1 MSHGGYGAAEL
12 GPYALVAEF
21 DSPEALVDA
30 AEAALERGYRKMDG
44 YSPFPVHG
52 LSEAIGFSDKKVPWT
67 VFLCGLCGTFLGF
80 SLEWYTSVID
90 YPLDVGGKP
99 LNALPA
105 FIPVA
110 YESTI
115 LLASFGAFFGML
127 AYNGLPK
134 PYHSIFN
141 TPNFEKASQ
150 DRFFLAIEVADPLYD
165 EKETLEFLESRNPLN
180 ISEVEK

>member
-1 MSHGGYGAAEL
+1 MSGYGGSSGETY
-12 GPYALVAEF
+12 GLVAEF
-21 DSPEALVDA
+21 DSPERLMDA
-30 AEAALERGYRKMDG
+30 AEAARDAGYRKMDA
-44 YSPFPVHG
+44 YTPFPVHG

-67 VFLCGLCGTFLGF
+67 VFLCGLCGCFLGY
-80 SLEWYTSVID
+80 SMEWYTAVID
-90 YPLDVGGKP
+90 YPLNVGGKP

-127 AYNGLPK
+127 IYNGLPR

-141 TPNFEKASQ
+141 AKNFERASQ
-150 DRFFLAIEVADPLYD
+150 DRFFLAIEAKDKQYDPD
-165 EKETLEFLESRNPLN
+165 ETKKFLESCRPLAV
-180 ISEVEK
+180 SEVEE

>member
-1 MSHGGYGAAEL
+1 MSHGYGAEVG

-21 DSPEALVDA
+21 DSPEALMDA
-30 AEAALERGYRKMDG
+30 AEAARERGYKKMDA

-52 LSEAIGFSDKKVPWT
+52 LSEAIGFEDKKVPWT
-67 VFLCGLCGTFLGF
+67 VFLFGICGTFLGY

-90 YPLDVGGKP
+90 YPLNVGGKP

-127 AYNGLPK
+127 AYNGLPR

-141 TPNFEKASQ
+141 TPRFERASQ
-150 DRFFLAIEVADPLYD
+150 DRFFLAIEAKDAKYD
-165 EKETLEFLESRNPLN
+165 LEETRAFLESQGPLQV
-180 ISEVEK
+180 SEVEE

>member
-1 MSHGGYGAAEL
+1 MSHGGYGAAEV
-12 GPYALVAEF
+12 GTYALVAEF
-21 DSPEALVDA
+21 DSPEAL
-30 AEAALERGYRKMDG
+30 AEAADAARERGYKKMDA
-44 YSPFPVHG
+44 YSPFPIHG

-67 VFLCGLCGTFLGF
+67 VFVCGLSGTFIGF

-90 YPLDVGGKP
+90 YPLNVGGKP

-115 LLASFGAFFGML
+115 LLAAFGAFFGML

-141 TPNFEKASQ
+141 TPNFQKASQ
-150 DRFFLAIEVADPLYD
+150 DRFFLAIEAADPMYD
-165 EKETLEFLESRNPLN
+165 VKETRAFLEEQKPLN
-180 ISEVEK
+180 VSEVEK

>member
-1 MSHGGYGAAEL
+1 VAGYGSGGPS

-21 DSPEALVDA
+21 DSPETLMDA
-30 AEAALERGYRKMDG
+30 CEAAKEEGYKIMDA
-44 YSPFPVHG
+44 YTPFPVHG
-52 LSEAIGFSDKKVPWT
+52 LSDAIGFVDKKVPWT
-67 VFLCGLCGTFLGF
+67 VFLCGISGTFLGY
-80 SLEWYTSVID
+80 SMEWYTSVID
-90 YPLDVGGKP
+90 YPLNVGGRP

-127 AYNGLPK
+127 IYNRLPQ

-141 TPNFEKASQ
+141 TPQFQRASQ
-150 DRFFLAIEVADPLYD
+150 DRFFLAIEARDPKYD
-165 EKETLEFLESRNPLN
+165 RNSTRTFLEAQKPLN
-180 ISEVEK
+180 VSEVEI